1 MARESAQPGGR
12 CGRSAA
18 VGAQTIRGVG
28 RFRFHLA
35 TESDK
40 PARARTVW
48 GVRPARLAA
57 LVLALIAPASC
68 DFSSPE
74 RDAPPQRS
82 ELHSYEGRVIR
93 GWLLALERQDYEQAA
108 YYFAPG
114 ALIDQGRPFRL
125 RTPAQAIE
133 FNSALPCR
141 ADLVRL
147 ADEGRRV
154 LAAFRLRAGPGGRCS
169 GVVMV
174 RYTIRKGKFT
184 EWRQLPG
191 ASPEPDPPRS
201 ASARL
206 GGCPGAAGPRAP
218 CASRRGSPA

>member
-1 MARESAQPGGR
+1 MI
-12 CGRSAA
+12 AA
-18 VGAQTIRGVG
+18 SNVRLFTMRIHPTYA
-28 RFRFHLA
+28 
-35 TESDK
+35 
-40 PARARTVW
+40 PC
-48 GVRPARLAA
+48 VRPATLTAILLALA
-57 LVLALIAPASC
+57 VLAGC
-68 DFSSPE
+68 DSSLPE
-74 RDAPPQRS
+74 PDPLR
-82 ELHSYEGRVIR
+82 SYEGRVIR